1 MTAVMDLIV
10 AVGGPVNPVPKKRRK
25 QRLRRHRWSSPSHF
39 SATEKQM
46 QQSHAIPVKELK
58 ATICAILGKC
68 AKIANPVS
76 KENPVN
82 SVSLVSKGNP
92 ADQENSAILQW
103 HVNPVKVLS
112 PASNANPE

>member
-1 MTAVMDLIV
+1 
-10 AVGGPVNPVPKKRRK
+10 
-25 QRLRRHRWSSPSHF
+25 
-39 SATEKQM
+39 M
-46 QQSHAIPVKELK
+46 QQRHAILVKELK
-58 ATICAILGKC
+58 VIICVILGKC